1 MNISS
6 NTSQSFLGRAQII
19 KDADRIC
26 RNVNSAFPHFSPSYS
41 WINYDRSYKFNEAFN
56 KYDKILSKIRTSK
69 SDTEYAYDYYNNL
82 MQMVRK
88 YKCANCEELSE
99 ITYLACKNKNLK
111 NVNLIGI
118 YGYNTRK
125 DKLIDYDHMA
135 VSFRKGN
142 KTVIIDPWFGIADF
156 AQNCLVKYK
165 QKYHEFFKYFSPDL
179 KMVFRTEPSVRISKS
194 DFEDLMKIYPEL
206 Q

>member
-1 MNISS
+1 MNIKC

-19 KDADRIC
+19 KDADKIC

-41 WINYDRSYKFNEAFN
+41 WINYDRPYKFNEAFN
-56 KYDKILSKIRTSK
+56 KYDEILSKIRTSK
-69 SDTEYAYDYYNNL
+69 SDTEYAFDYYNNL
-82 MQMVRK
+82 MRMVRK

-99 ITYLACKNKNLK
+99 ITYLACKNKKLK

-118 YGYNTRK
+118 YGYNTKK
-125 DKLIDYDHMA
+125 DMLIDYDHMA

-165 QKYHEFFKYFSPDL
+165 QKYHEFFKYFNPNL
-179 KMVFRTEPSVRISKS
+179 KMTFRAEPPFRIDTS
-194 DFEDLMKIYPEL
+194 EIEELMKIYPEL